1 MICKAVKK
9 GVVGLG
15 LGALAL
21 GLVFGTAAPSYVRTA
36 FHKARHSVKGS
47 VPVEFE
53 IERARNEIAALK
65 PAIEDAIESVVK
77 AEFEV
82 DRLNKEIV
90 ATREELNAEGRT
102 LQALNDRLKSGDLHL
117 TSGEVYT
124 EKQIKSDL
132 AQKLD
137 HYKLVKSTLAEK
149 QETLKIRQK
158 NLTSARQGLEA
169 MKNAKRELTARVEGI
184 EARLNQIKASRTS
197 NEFNF
202 DDSAVG
208 QAKKTITELE
218 SKLEQ
223 MARVDDLKGKYAD
236 RGVSITI
243 DPTRD
248 VTKEIDAEFNSAPAK
263 DADKATIGEKY

>member
-1 MICKAVKK
+1 MVCKVMKK
-9 GVVGLG
+9 GLIGAVLG
-15 LGALAL
+15 AGALAL
-21 GLVFGTAAPSYVRTA
+21 IFGTAAPSYVKTS
-36 FHKARHSVKGS
+36 FHKARQSVKGS
-47 VPVEFE
+47 VPIEFE
-53 IERARNEIAALK
+53 IDRARQEIAALE
-65 PAIEDAIESVVK
+65 PAINGAIENLVR
-77 AEFEV
+77 AEVEAEQL
-82 DRLNKEIV
+82 DKEI
-90 ATREELNAEGRT
+90 ASTRNELNREGRE
-102 LQALNDRLKSGDLHL
+102 LQALNEHLKTGDTHL
-117 TSGEVYT
+117 TGGVAYTTKEV
-124 EKQIKSDL
+124 KSDL
-132 AQKLD
+132 ARRMD
-137 HYKLVKSTLAEK
+137 HYRLVKNILGEK

-158 NLTSARQGLEA
+158 NVLTAREGLVA
-169 MKNAKRELTARVEGI
+169 MQNAKRDLVARVEGI

-208 QAKKTITELE
+208 QAKKTVSELE

-263 DADKATIGEKY
+263 DADKTVGEKY